1 MQVQFWGVRGSIPS
15 PGPDTSQFG
24 GNTPCVEVR
33 VDGEPLIIFDAGTGI
48 RKLGL
53 DIVRCRSVDEIF
65 LFFSHTHW
73 DHIQGLPFFAPLFL
87 PDYKINFYG
96 PVHYSE
102 NLEQI
107 LSRQMEYTYFPVRV
121 KELKANISFRD
132 LSENESVNIGQNI
145 TVETKRVNHPV
156 VCLAYKVT
164 HSGRSFA
171 YVTDHEP
178 YYNLFAG
185 SEKEEKEDGHLI
197 AQEQTQA
204 LIDFL
209 DGVEVV
215 CIDAQYTPNEYETRV
230 GWGHSSV
237 DYAYQLCKEAN
248 VGEAILFHHDPDRS
262 DADLQKIMKNLQDRS
277 WNPLTGT
284 IPVRLA
290 REGLIIDI

>member
-15 PGPDTSQFG
+15 PGPDTAQFG

-33 VDGEPLIIFDAGTGI
+33 IEDEPLIILDAGTGI
-48 RKLGL
+48 RKLGQ
-53 DIVRCRSVDEIF
+53 DIVQNRSVSDIF

-73 DHIQGLPFFAPLFL
+73 DHIQGLPFFTPLFL
-87 PDYKINFYG
+87 PDYTINLYG

-107 LSRQMEYTYFPVRV
+107 LSKQMEYTYFPVRV

-132 LSENESVNIGQNI
+132 LSEKESIRVGESVI
-145 TVETKRVNHPV
+145 VETKRVNHPV

-164 HSGRSFA
+164 HKGKSFA

-178 YYNLFAG
+178 YYNLFA
-185 SEKEEKEDGHLI
+185 SSDDEEKDNGLKI

-209 DGVEVV
+209 EGTNVV
-215 CIDAQYTPNEYETRV
+215 CIDAQYTPYEYETRV

-248 VGEAILFHHDPDRS
+248 VGEAILFHHEPDRT
-262 DADLQKIMKNLQDRS
+262 DADLQKIMNSLQDRS
-277 WNPLTGT
+277 WNPLSKT
-284 IPVRLA
+284 IPVRLS
-290 REGLIIDI
+290 REGLVLDL